1 MIDPAI
7 VAQDVQAWLPVFAER
22 GRERPSP
29 SWLITAFETALAH
42 NRREDEWARDGAVL
56 IVGSMVD
63 TNQTESNRTPTPD
76 YEDTHSSEDESS
88 GQPGDEPSSPGDPTV
103 LPDGNYVGENNIRDG
118 RVGGV
123 MGPTHQQGGEGQG
136 G

>member
-1 MIDPAI
+1 MH
-7 VAQDVQAWLPVFAER
+7 
-22 GRERPSP
+22 
-29 SWLITAFETALAH
+29 AFEKAPLC
-42 NRREDEWARDGAVL
+42 NRQPGEWARDGAAL

-63 TNQTESNRTPTPD
+63 KNPDELSGTPTPD
-76 YEDTHSSEDESS
+76 YEDTHSSEEEPS